1 LADDV
6 VERAR
11 ILLFARELV
20 ELTGLV
26 ERFRDAVQRRNDGL
40 ELGSLAP

>member
-11 ILLFARELV
+11 VLLLGRELV

-26 ERFRDAVQRRNDGL
+26 ERFFNAIQCRNDGF